1 MQNTRDKVVNK
12 ITDNSILFIALLSIP
27 LNVIIFFALQES
39 QYQLP
44 RYIPPILGLVVI
56 VISLIRNLIELR
68 IKIWSFIL
76 LLFLTGCYSLLLGL
90 IDVASLWFVLAII
103 YSLFISKK
111 NEAMWVFVV
120 SFIVV
125 LITGILMM
133 TKITFIPLQY
143 NFNNC
148 QFACIAVRILHFL
161 LIGSLVYYILN
172 VFFSTIQNN
181 VKELQKKSEDLEFLN
196 TALNIEMIEKKAMQ
210 QKMMDVVIQ
219 TEEKERKRLASDLH
233 DGLGPVLS
241 AVNLYFQA
249 YIDAS
254 DAKSQQEI
262 EAKLK
267 TIIDNAIMD
276 VSRISHNISP
286 YILEKYGLNTALEN
300 YINQIKVNE
309 KVQFDLELCE
319 MHRVKLNEELVIY
332 RSITELINNTLKH
345 SGASQ
350 ISLKLIMENDSLHI
364 NYNDNGDGFNV
375 EAKLH
380 SKKGMGLNNIQNR
393 INSLNGKIVFESS
406 QTKGMSANILIPYI
420 KQNENEVN

>member
-1 MQNTRDKVVNK
+1 
-12 ITDNSILFIALLSIP
+12 
-27 LNVIIFFALQES
+27 
-39 QYQLP
+39 
-44 RYIPPILGLVVI
+44 
-56 VISLIRNLIELR
+56 
-68 IKIWSFIL
+68 
-76 LLFLTGCYSLLLGL
+76 
-90 IDVASLWFVLAII
+90 
-103 YSLFISKK
+103 
-111 NEAMWVFVV
+111 MWVFVV

-125 LITGILMM
+125 LIAGILMM

-172 VFFSTIQNN
+172 VFFTTIQNN

-210 QKMMDVVIQ
+210 QKMMDVVIL

-309 KVQFDLELCE
+309 KVQVDLDLCE

-364 NYNDNGDGFNV
+364 NYYDNGDGFDV
-375 EAKLH
+375 EAKLQ

-393 INSLNGKIVFESS
+393 INSLNGKIIFESS
-406 QTKGMSANILIPYI
+406 QAKGMSANILIPYI
-420 KQNENEVN
+420 KQDENEVN